1 MQLDSVE
8 RYLNWF
14 EYKEAVLREKM
25 VPLKPEEL
33 YPNNP
38 KKPTSTLESAVSGRC
53 PDDGRAAGDAATLG
67 NGASMANLSFCDFD
81 VAG

>member
-8 RYLNWF
+8 RYLNRF

-38 KKPTSTLESAVSGRC
+38 KKPTSDIGIGCIWPVSR
-53 PDDGRAAGDAATLG
+53 
-67 NGASMANLSFCDFD
+67 
-81 VAG
+81 